1 MGDHLTITTVDRYN
15 VFSDECNV
23 ISYYPYYDELVTKL
37 HLQAMTEYQYD
48 ILQQRYHQ
56 KPQEEQKI
64 HSQTTKKKYS

>member
-1 MGDHLTITTVDRYN
+1 MGDHLTITAADRHN

-23 ISYYPYYDELVTKL
+23 ISYYSYYDELITKL